1 MVGGAG
7 MIIVK
12 IFHHMFVYVYVWVCV
27 WIRTERLEAFMTKIW
42 KIERKMNGK
51 MHNHNNANTLENS
64 RIAVY
69 FSLPINNFLPF
80 FLVNNVWFCVCAYMF
95 EVEVVSGCWK
105 KTQIWKKVLNLE
117 CVSFYTYAFCGYCC
131 GCCYYFCQMIT
142 SWACLCR
149 AVFISRYIYV

>member
-1 MVGGAG
+1 MVGGAR
-7 MIIVK
+7 MIFVK

-27 WIRTERLEAFMTKIW
+27 WIRTERLEAFMTKMW

-95 EVEVVSGCWK
+95 EVEVVSGWWK
-105 KTQIWKKVLNLE
+105 KTQIWKEGTKFGVCLFLHL
-117 CVSFYTYAFCGYCC
+117 CILRLLLWLLLLFLSDDHLMSVS
-131 GCCYYFCQMIT
+131 
-142 SWACLCR
+142 
-149 AVFISRYIYV
+149 VSRRVYK